1 MINAVGTDLHPP
13 RIARAVRMMP
23 AMSSVTRMMTDE
35 VHSGMMWRRMT
46 RNADAPCSRTAA
58 MNSELRR
65 VSVSARAMR
74 A

>member
-23 AMSSVTRMMTDE
+23 AISSVTRTMVDDR
-35 VHSGMMWRRMT
+35 HSGITCSPMIRT
-46 RNADAPCSRTAA
+46 ADAPCICTAA
-58 MNSELRR
+58 MNSALRK
-65 VSVSARAMR
+65 VITSARAMR